1 MATIKQDVTL
11 KHQSNLSQEVEDVN
25 LAAGETVTV
34 LKEWK
39 DRVLCKNADGKHLTV
54 PKELVEL

>member
-11 KHQSNLSQEVEDVN
+11 QHQSNLSQEVEEVS

-39 DRVLCKNADGKHLTV
+39 DRVLCKTADGKHLNV
-54 PKELVEL
+54 PKELVEP

>member
-11 KHQSNLSQEVEDVN
+11 KHQSNLSQEVEEIRF
-25 LAAGETVTV
+25 AAGEEVTV

-39 DRVLCKNADGKHLTV
+39 DRVLVKNAEGKHFNV
-54 PKELVEL
+54 DKELVAL

>member
-11 KHQSNLSQEVEDVN
+11 KHQSNLSQEVEEIT
-25 LAAGETVTV
+25 LAAGENVTV

-39 DRVLCKNADGKHLTV
+39 DFVLCKNADGKHFNV
-54 PKELVEL
+54 PKDLVEL